1 MTDLSK
7 QAIHEASAWL
17 AELASGEATD
27 DDKRRW
33 RQWHARSEEN
43 RAAWTRIEQF
53 RQQFRNLPADLVH
66 GSVDRADETVRQRR
80 TMLKGVLA
88 IAVLGPLAYTG
99 YRQTNWHADYRTSV
113 GEMKT
118 VLLADGTELI
128 LNTDTAIDGRFDS
141 TWRKVRLLQGELLV
155 TTAKSAIGSR
165 PFVVE
170 TAHGTVRALGTRF
183 SVRADDDHS
192 RVNVLESATLI
203 EPSASPG
210 ESMRFEAGHRADFD
224 RHRIR
229 DTAMVDENH
238 IAWTR
243 RMLVVNDWTLDDF
256 ITELSRYRPGRLVCR
271 PSVSQLRI
279 SGSFP
284 LDNTDRILAS
294 LPNTLPVR
302 VHQMSRYW
310 VWVDQL

>member
-1 MTDLSK
+1 MTDISK
-7 QAIHEASAWL
+7 QAIHEASVWL

-53 RQQFRNLPADLVH
+53 KQQFRNLPADLVH

-80 TMLKGVLA
+80 AMLKGVLA

-113 GEMKT
+113 GEIKT

-128 LNTDTAIDGRFDS
+128 LNTDTAIDARFDS
-141 TWRKVRLLQGELLV
+141 TWRQVRLLQGELLV
-155 TTAKSAIGSR
+155 TTSKSAMESR

-170 TAHGTVRALGTRF
+170 TAHGRVRALGTRF
-183 SVRADDDHS
+183 SIRTNDDHS

-203 EPSASPG
+203 EPSGSPG
-210 ESMRFEAGHRADFD
+210 DGMRLEAGHSADFD
-224 RHRIR
+224 RRRIR

-238 IAWTR
+238 IAWTH

-256 ITELSRYRPGRLVCR
+256 ITELSRYRPGRLACR
-271 PSVSQLRI
+271 PSVAQLRI

-310 VWVDQL
+310 VWVDQP